1 MKYRLPSSFLMFMC
15 MLIVGATGFGG
26 PSKANA
32 EAPRPV
38 NAGAPSQDTTQEN
51 PASPNLSGTWQMSW
65 TARDGNQRQA
75 TLQLQQN
82 GAKLSGKFE
91 GARGSTSVTGNL
103 EGDQVTLN
111 VKLRRRK
118 ATFTGTVDGGKMSGT
133 TEQGVSW
140 TATRQ

>member
-1 MKYRLPSSFLMFMC
+1 MC
-15 MLIVGATGFGG
+15 TLIVAATGFGR
-26 PSKANA
+26 PLKANA
-32 EAPRPV
+32 EAPQPI
-38 NAGAPSQDTTQEN
+38 NAAALSQDAAQES
-51 PASPNLSGTWQMSW
+51 PANPNLSGTWQMSW
-65 TARDGNQRQA
+65 TARNGNQRQA

-103 EGDQVTLN
+103 QGNQVTLN
-111 VKLRRRK
+111 VKMRRRK